1 MALLATMASA
11 STKAGAIQREVH
23 GRSVVKAGK
32 WIISDEDMG
41 DIIGIL
47 KSLEDSGVLIDRVT
61 ETVNHEN
68 QKLERRLLGTL
79 LAALFRS
86 RA

>member
-11 STKAGAIQREVH
+11 STKAGAIQREVR